1 MEHLVQ
7 TPVTHA
13 PLSLKN
19 AYSTW
24 PICKDE
30 ANSYNFVLVGTCCSN
45 SFFLLS
51 VKATCKGCE
60 PWQQPAICLS
70 VKPVRGPQLA
80 KHLEWKFPEQDDG
93 FWACGFLFCSG
104 ARIHE

>member
-19 AYSTW
+19 AYSKW

-45 SFFLLS
+45 SFFLTFSESYLQG
-51 VKATCKGCE
+51 V
-60 PWQQPAICLS
+60 
-70 VKPVRGPQLA
+70 
-80 KHLEWKFPEQDDG
+80 
-93 FWACGFLFCSG
+93 
-104 ARIHE
+104 